1 MKIGGFIILFFYIN
15 TNVNGQSFCTDPEA
29 YVKNLAK
36 KVNKNPETNEIFDIV
51 ENPPKYENNLEGIQ
65 GYVRKNLTSIITKEK
80 VLVKLI
86 IEKNGNISSVLID
99 DSSEFSEELKNIF
112 LNMQNWQPASFGNI
126 KVRCRMKIFLSFS
139 AKS

>member
-1 MKIGGFIILFFYIN
+1 MKIGGFIILFFYIT

-29 YVKNLAK
+29 YIKNLAK

-65 GYVRKNLTSIITKEK
+65 VYVRKNLTSIITREK

-126 KVRCRMKIFLSFS
+126 KVRCRMKIFLSFP